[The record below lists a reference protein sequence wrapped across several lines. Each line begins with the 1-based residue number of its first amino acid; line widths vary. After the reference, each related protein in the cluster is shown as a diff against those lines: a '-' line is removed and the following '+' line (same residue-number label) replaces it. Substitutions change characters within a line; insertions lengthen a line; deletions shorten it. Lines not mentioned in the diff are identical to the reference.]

1 MTQVSKREI
10 LEVLEN
16 MYKNEIYTKSN
27 SVYQFVSKENNTLMF
42 RYDLNTNKY
51 KFYDSAEKF
60 ARAVVRF
67 YKRGY

>member
-1 MTQVSKREI
+1 MIQVTKTEV

-16 MYKNEIYTKSN
+16 MNKNSIYTKSN
-27 SVYQFVSKENNTLMF
+27 SAYQFVSKENNTLMF

-51 KFYDSAEKF
+51 KFYDNAEKF
-60 ARAVVRF
+60 AKAIVRF